1 MRSPCPNM
9 VPGIQNDVATAT
21 AAISTVPARPATTVS
36 TKDMAICA
44 ICPRKTG
51 TARKTRLRASCLLK
65 CLNMMAP
72 PGGRGGLAGKR
83 SRTGFPVS
91 NLIPFS
97 GYGLKGDALGCGP
110 KARQATP
117 KTRSAAPN
125 KKRPNIRQG
134 GDLRRQGRFFR
145 NMLRRRPSANKGR
158 TARRK
163 PSSGKTTRG
172 AALSRERS
180 EPCAMRRFRAS
191 PASKAGRDAA
201 EPAAGK
207 TLCSKRSAL

>member
-1 MRSPCPNM
+1 M

-97 GYGLKGDALGCGP
+97 GYGLKGGALGCGP

-134 GDLRRQGRFFR
+134 
-145 NMLRRRPSANKGR
+145 RRPAQTRQVFPEHVAPTPVGKQRADSSAEAVLGKDDSRGR
-158 TARRK
+158 PFA
-163 PSSGKTTRG
+163 G
-172 AALSRERS
+172 A
-180 EPCAMRRFRAS
+180 F
-191 PASKAGRDAA
+191 
-201 EPAAGK
+201 
-207 TLCSKRSAL
+207 